1 MSNSSTNNTRIAKNT
16 ILLYFRT
23 ILIMIV
29 SLYTSRVVLNTLGV
43 EDFGI
48 YQAVGGVIA
57 MFAVISGA
65 LSNSIS
71 RYITFGLGK
80 GDLDNL
86 NRIFCTSM
94 NIQLLI
100 SGIVLILCEIGGVW
114 FLNEKMNI
122 PGDRL
127 IAANWILQC
136 SLITFLIGLL
146 STPYNACIIA
156 HEHMNAFAYF
166 SILDVVL
173 KLAVIFALSL
183 SPFDK
188 LMTYGVLLVVV
199 SLVIR
204 IIYGIYCGKNFLECR
219 YKLLYDKPLFREM
232 LGFAGW
238 NFFTNAAYIFNTQG
252 ISILVNMYFGVTL
265 NAARGIATQVDGAVK
280 QFVESFSMAVNPQI
294 TKSYAAGDN
303 ERMNYLICKGARFS
317 FFLLFVFC
325 LPILYETQYIL
336 TLWLKIVPD
345 YTVAFVRL
353 SCVGSMITCLGTTGY
368 TACMATGRIRD
379 YVIWITLSGSM
390 VFFITWFAYNQG
402 ASVVATYWIYIV
414 VYIIVQII
422 RLILMKRMLKF
433 NPMVWIKEV
442 LGRIMLPTIIS
453 LIFPTIITFL
463 LNESFIRVVTTSIV
477 CVISSSLSILYLGM
491 TRSERTVVLKK
502 CTSVINKFSIRR
514 I

>member
-1 MSNSSTNNTRIAKNT
+1 MSNSNTNNTRIAKNS

-80 GDLDNL
+80 GDSDNL

-100 SGIVLILCEIGGVW
+100 SVIVLVLCEIGGVW

-127 IAANWILQC
+127 MAANWILQC
-136 SLITFLIGLL
+136 SLITFLVGLL

-156 HEHMNAFAYF
+156 HEHMTAFAYF
-166 SILDVVL
+166 SILDAVL

-188 LMTYGVLLVVV
+188 LITYGVLLVVI
-199 SLVIR
+199 SLAIR

-219 YKLLYDKPLFREM
+219 YKFLYDKPLFSEM

-252 ISILVNMYFGVTL
+252 ISILVNMYFGVAL

-280 QFVESFSMAVNPQI
+280 QFVDSFSMAVNPQI
-294 TKSYAAGDN
+294 TKSYATGDN
-303 ERMNYLICKGARFS
+303 ERMDYLICKGARFS

-325 LPILYETQYIL
+325 LPILCETQYIL

-368 TACMATGRIRD
+368 TACMATGRIKD

-390 VFFITWFAYNQG
+390 VFFFTWLAYYLG
-402 ASVVATYWIYIV
+402 ASVVATYWVYIF
-414 VYIIVQII
+414 VYIIVQVI
-422 RLILMKRMLKF
+422 RLALMKKMLDF
-433 NPMVWIKEV
+433 SPTLWFREV
-442 LGRIMLPTIIS
+442 LIKVLMPILPSFIIPYTI
-453 LIFPTIITFL
+453 TIVL
-463 LNESFIRVVTTSIV
+463 QESFGRFFLTGIVGLICSIV
-477 CVISSSLSILYLGM
+477 SILYLGL
-491 TRSERTVVLKK
+491 TKSERQFILSKLTQKIHVTKK
-502 CTSVINKFSIRR
+502 
-514 I
+514 